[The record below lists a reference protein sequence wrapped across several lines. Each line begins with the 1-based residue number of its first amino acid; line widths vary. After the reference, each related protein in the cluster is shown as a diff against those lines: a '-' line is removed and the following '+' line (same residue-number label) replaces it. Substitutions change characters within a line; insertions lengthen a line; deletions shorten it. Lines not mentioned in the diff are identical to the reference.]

1 MGDDG
6 GVLRRVDGNRLET
19 VDTVE
24 SVGDGGVDDGN
35 GDGNE
40 DWEREIDAVRGR
52 NLPDLSQRSD
62 TATIDRSSCGGGQR

>member
-24 SVGDGGVDDGN
+24 SVGDGGVNGGN
-35 GDGNE
+35 RDSNE
-40 DWEREIDAVRGR
+40 DWEWEIDAVRGR
-52 NLPDLSQRSD
+52 NLPDLLWWSD
-62 TATIDRSSCGGGQR
+62 AATIDRSSCGGGQR